1 MKALLGSPDHLSNI
15 PSDLAFKIILANR
28 IADSLSILG
37 CLFNLFTTVLLKAS
51 DYTLGK
57 MVVLLCITDL
67 IYNGISVIQSFH
79 QIENWMCQTTTF
91 FSFFGYAG
99 SLCCTICFAHA
110 LYVSVTYDQVKAI
123 DSFLK
128 LYVMSSCVTGFAGAT
143 LSVVLGYAVVDNEV
157 QLCLHRKTAE
167 TGEIIDWA
175 MLVIV
180 LIPLII
186 ALLICS
192 LCYLAIIRKLKKF
205 NKKRSYLELFLYPLI
220 LVICYLP
227 GAIKA
232 LYESLANDDVSE
244 AWDIAVNV
252 LFNLQGFLNAFAYG
266 LSQRIMRGYKEKICR
281 KKASRGSTPGKVLSS
296 IGSQAQNPSLLF
308 YSVISE
314 ERDPIER

>member
-1 MKALLGSPDHLSNI
+1 
-15 PSDLAFKIILANR
+15 
-28 IADSLSILG
+28 
-37 CLFNLFTTVLLKAS
+37 
-51 DYTLGK
+51 
-57 MVVLLCITDL
+57 
-67 IYNGISVIQSFH
+67 
-79 QIENWMCQTTTF
+79 
-91 FSFFGYAG
+91 
-99 SLCCTICFAHA
+99 
-110 LYVSVTYDQVKAI
+110 
-123 DSFLK
+123 
-128 LYVMSSCVTGFAGAT
+128 MSSCVTGFAGAT

>member
-128 LYVMSSCVTGFAGAT
+128 LYVMSSCVTGLAGAT